1 MLQRGLSVDISG
13 VSSSVVQSLVGDNVA
28 ASDAVT
34 VKVLDKA
41 LDMQAQTALQLLEAL
56 PDSTS
61 SLGQSI
67 DDFA

>member
-1 MLQRGLSVDISG
+1 MDISG

-41 LDMQAQTALQLLEAL
+41 MDIQAQTALQLLEAL
-56 PDSTS
+56 PDPTS
-61 SLGQSI
+61 SLGQTI
-67 DDFA
+67 NDYA